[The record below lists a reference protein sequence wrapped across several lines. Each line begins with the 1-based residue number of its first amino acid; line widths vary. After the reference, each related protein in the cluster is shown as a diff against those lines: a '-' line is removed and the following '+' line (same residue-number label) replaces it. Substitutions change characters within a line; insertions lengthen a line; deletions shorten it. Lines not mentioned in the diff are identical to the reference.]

1 MVTKVASQSSRKV
14 GKVGEE
20 RRRSSS
26 TQKATSSKRVA
37 SARNEDNQDDESIN
51 AAAAASLPLGK
62 ALASTEKS
70 IRDEAIHSLSAYL
83 SQADTLN
90 AEPLSDLE
98 MAKLWK
104 GIFYCFWMS
113 DKPRVQQALAN
124 EMAEIPLSIQKS
136 LKNKK
141 EISNT
146 SWQFFEGFLDS
157 MVREWW
163 GLDKWRVDKFMML
176 VRRFINAGFRL
187 LDLQGYEKE
196 SIARFTAM
204 LIKPGGILQA
214 NDVKTPNGLMYH
226 VCDIYLEE
234 LDKALLI
241 ESEEEEG
248 EEAKDVPVT
257 SLLQPFVDMAA
268 SCHSSQHFDRMMK
281 SVIVPYL
288 DDCLVSE
295 AEQETKESEN
305 RASKRQKKSIDDDSQ
320 CDYPNIFKRADTNPT
335 ELRSR
340 AFSELFS
347 AASRTESVEA
357 RRRRIYKMCR
367 EEEER
372 LEDAE

>member
-14 GKVGEE
+14 GKTGEE
-20 RRRSSS
+20 RRRSSG
-26 TQKATSSKRVA
+26 TQKAAAGSSKAAVA
-37 SARNEDNQDDESIN
+37 AEEDEKITET
-51 AAAAASLPLGK
+51 ASLPLGK

-70 IRDEAIHSLSAYL
+70 IRDDAIRSLAAYL
-83 SQADTLN
+83 SQADALN

-136 LKNKK
+136 LKNQQQ
-141 EISNT
+141 ISNT
-146 SWQFFEGFLDS
+146 AWQFFEGFLDS

-196 SIARFTAM
+196 SVERFATM

-234 LDKALLI
+234 LDKALSM
-241 ESEEEEG
+241 EAEEEDDT
-248 EEAKDVPVT
+248 KTVPIT
-257 SLLQPFVDMAA
+257 SLLKPFIDMAA
-268 SCHSSQHFDRMMK
+268 ACHASQHFDRMLK
-281 SVIVPYL
+281 AVIVPYL

-295 AEQETKESEN
+295 TEQN
-305 RASKRQKKSIDDDSQ
+305 ARNNVDRASKRQKRSTDGGSQ
-320 CDYPNIFKRADTNPT
+320 CEYPNIFKRANASAT
-335 ELRSR
+335 ELRSQV
-340 AFSELFS
+340 FSELFDV
-347 AASRTESVEA
+347 ASRAESVEA

-372 LEDAE
+372 LEDEE

>member
-14 GKVGEE
+14 GKTGEE
-20 RRRSSS
+20 RRRSSG
-26 TQKATSSKRVA
+26 TQKAAAGSSKAAIAA
-37 SARNEDNQDDESIN
+37 SNDDEDEKITES
-51 AAAAASLPLGK
+51 ASLPLGK

-70 IRDEAIHSLSAYL
+70 TRDEAIRSLALYL
-83 SQADTLN
+83 SQADALD

-136 LKNKK
+136 LKNQKQ
-141 EISNT
+141 ISNT
-146 SWQFFEGFLDS
+146 AWQFFEGFLDS

-196 SIARFTAM
+196 SVERFAAM

-234 LDKALLI
+234 LDKALSI
-241 ESEEEEG
+241 ESEEEESA
-248 EEAKDVPVT
+248 ESVPVT
-257 SLLQPFVDMAA
+257 SLLKPFIDMAA
-268 SCHSSQHFDRMMK
+268 SCHSSQHFDRMLK
-281 SVIVPYL
+281 AVIVPYL

-295 AEQETKESEN
+295 AEQGAKIN
-305 RASKRQKKSIDDDSQ
+305 NDRANKRQKRSTGDDSQ
-320 CDYPNIFKRADTNPT
+320 CDYPNIFKRADKSAT
-335 ELRSR
+335 ELRSQT
-340 AFSELFS
+340 FSELFDV
-347 AASRTESVEA
+347 ASRAESVEA

-372 LEDAE
+372 LEDEE

>member
-1 MVTKVASQSSRKV
+1 MVTKVASQSSRKA
-14 GKVGEE
+14 GKTGEE
-20 RRRSSS
+20 RKRSNG
-26 TQKATSSKRVA
+26 TQKAAGSSKTA
-37 SARNEDNQDDESIN
+37 IAEDEDITVS
-51 AAAAASLPLGK
+51 ASLPLGK

-70 IRDEAIHSLSAYL
+70 IRDEAIRSLAAYL
-83 SQADTLN
+83 SQADALD
-90 AEPLSDLE
+90 AKPLSDLE

-136 LKNKK
+136 LKDQTH
-141 EISNT
+141 ISNT
-146 SWQFFEGFLDS
+146 AWQFYEGFLDS

-196 SIARFTAM
+196 SVERFAAM

-234 LDKALLI
+234 LDKALLF
-241 ESEEEEG
+241 ESEEKESV
-248 EEAKDVPVT
+248 KNVPIT
-257 SLLQPFVDMAA
+257 SLLQPFFDMAA
-268 SCHSSQHFDRMMK
+268 SCHSSQHFDRMIK
-281 SVIVPYL
+281 AVVIPYL
-288 DDCLVSE
+288 DDCLVAE
-295 AEQETKESEN
+295 AEQKSKNDN
-305 RASKRQKKSIDDDSQ
+305 RANKRQKRSTEDDSQ
-320 CDYPNIFKRADTNPT
+320 CDYPNIFKRAETNAT
-335 ELRSR
+335 ELRSQ

-347 AASRTESVEA
+347 VASRTESVEA
-357 RRRRIYKMCR
+357 RRRRIYKMCK

-372 LEDAE
+372 LEDEE